1 MSAHK
6 KVNKLL
12 ADFVLG
18 ELPERQA
25 SEVKSH
31 LVECRE
37 CRSEL
42 KRLEALVEC
51 TMRISKLSADEQMCS
66 SAKNRIFTVI
76 TGEEESKTI
85 AWPNIG
91 QPFRWRIIMKSPITK
106 LAVAAVVIIACLIG
120 LSLWRT
126 TSSGI
131 ALADVLAQI
140 EKTSAYRHECNSTLT
155 DLMQPNVPAK
165 SHYTM
170 LRSRKYGYKTVP
182 DDPNDEVNY
191 YSIPDKVGFIIR
203 PKQKEYERIYFPGE
217 KMTSLAQNQYSYY
230 SDRIV
235 KKILGCKYESMGRS
249 IIDGVEVE
257 GFRTTDPNYA
267 SQKKPSQV
275 DVRIWVDVKTRLL
288 VRSEEHIT
296 KDKEIWDFITH
307 DYRWDI
313 PVDAADFK
321 PVIPDDYTRT
331 EKDLFYTY
339 AKLKDITE
347 ENVIQGLKLYADL
360 SGHYPKNATWL
371 PEVQYQWS
379 VFEKSETP
387 AALRLKEELKGLT
400 EDDKANRLRDALMPM
415 HCINGFYYWLKKQNK
430 DCAYYGETVTP
441 KVADKILMRWKV
453 SDNEYRII
461 FGDLHTETVTSAKL
475 AELEA
480 ALPK

>member
-1 MSAHK
+1 MSPAENIENLVK
-6 KVNKLL
+6 KL
-12 ADFVLG
+12 
-18 ELPERQA
+18 RYQA
-25 SEVKSH
+25 SAESH
-31 LVECRE
+31 DRILGNVLQTLDE
-37 CRSEL
+37 SE
-42 KRLEALVEC
+42 KE
-51 TMRISKLSADEQMCS
+51 K
-66 SAKNRIFTVI
+66 
-76 TGEEESKTI
+76 TGVV
-85 AWPNIG
+85 APNI
-91 QPFRWRIIMKSPITK
+91 RSIIMKSPITK
-106 LAVAAVVIIACLIG
+106 LATAAIVAIACLIG
-120 LSLWRT
+120 LSLWRGT
-126 TSSGI
+126 ESGI

-140 EKTSAYRHECNSTLT
+140 EKASAYRHTCDSTLT
-155 DLMQPNVPAK
+155 NLMEPNVPAK

-170 LRSRKYGYKTVP
+170 LRSQKYGYKTVP
-182 DDPNDEVNY
+182 DDPSDEVNY
-191 YSIPDKVGFIIR
+191 YSIQENVGFTIR
-203 PKQKEYERIYFPGE
+203 PKQKQYERIYFPGE

-230 SDRIV
+230 ADRIV

-249 IIDGVEVE
+249 IVDGVEVE

-296 KDKEIWDFITH
+296 YKDKTIWDLITH
-307 DYRWDI
+307 DYQWDI

-321 PVIPDDYTRT
+321 PVIPDNYTRT
-331 EKDLFYTY
+331 EKDFFYEY

-360 SGHYPKNATWL
+360 SGHYPKNATWI

-400 EDDKANRLRDALMPM
+400 EADKAKRLRNALMPM
-415 HCINGFYYWLKKQNK
+415 GRINGFYYWLGQQNK
-430 DCAYYGETVTP
+430 DRAYYGETVSP
-441 KVADKILMRWKV
+441 RDADKVLMRWKV
-453 SDNEYRII
+453 SDNEYRVIY
-461 FGDLHTETVTSAKL
+461 GDLHAETVTPEKL

>member
-1 MSAHK
+1 
-6 KVNKLL
+6 
-12 ADFVLG
+12 
-18 ELPERQA
+18 
-25 SEVKSH
+25 
-31 LVECRE
+31 
-37 CRSEL
+37 
-42 KRLEALVEC
+42 
-51 TMRISKLSADEQMCS
+51 
-66 SAKNRIFTVI
+66 
-76 TGEEESKTI
+76 
-85 AWPNIG
+85 
-91 QPFRWRIIMKSPITK
+91 
-106 LAVAAVVIIACLIG
+106 
-120 LSLWRT
+120 
-126 TSSGI
+126 
-131 ALADVLAQI
+131 
-140 EKTSAYRHECNSTLT
+140 
-155 DLMQPNVPAK
+155 
-165 SHYTM
+165 M
-170 LRSRKYGYKTVP
+170 LRSQKYGYKTVP

-191 YSIPDKVGFIIR
+191 YSIQDNVGFIIR

-230 SDRIV
+230 ADRVV

-249 IIDGVEVE
+249 
-257 GFRTTDPNYA
+257 TDPNYA

-296 KDKEIWDFITH
+296 KDKEIWDLITH

-331 EKDLFYTY
+331 EKDFFYEY

-347 ENVIQGLKLYADL
+347 EDVIQGLKLYADL

-387 AALRLKEELKGLT
+387 AALRLKEEIKGLS

-415 HCINGFYYWLKKQNK
+415 HCIDGFYYWLKKQNK
-430 DCAYYGETVTP
+430 DRAYYGETVTP
-441 KVADKILMRWKV
+441 KDTDKVLMRWKV
-453 SDNEYRII
+453 SDNEYRVIY
-461 FGDLHTETVTSAKL
+461 GDLHAETVTPEKL

-480 ALPK
+480 GLPK